1 MKGLWDS
8 LITNELLKEDFKT
21 RLFESLR
28 WDYITD
34 WIEEMPNNLYKI
46 NVSAVTSEILNYGIN
61 NVHVDSINL
70 LRLVKIFY
78 SCVDFKK
85 FKQKHKELSQQIIL
99 IEKRRNSLL
108 RRGETK
114 TAGKDLIDMDINQ
127 LSVTGY
133 KANEKNVL
141 PVISFTMDATD
152 KIYDRIYA
160 LKDILGIYYNET
172 INPSDKQLIEK
183 FKPGIIVR
191 LSEFTNSVPSKVEE
205 ITEIK
210 TINCLFFLL
219 RRHYRHCGIKQIL
232 NIKFTA

>member
-210 TINCLFFLL
+210 TINDRWLQD
-219 RRHYRHCGIKQIL
+219 YKD
-232 NIKFTA
+232 